1 MNTSE
6 SLDETISRLSVE
18 DCGSDDRGEQWSKLM
33 KHRQTLM
40 EEKMN
45 KMYEGM
51 NKFSTALHGAEA
63 MFQELREDV
72 DVLKSNT
79 SEVWEKLKMDEQRLS
94 QIESSVLQVDEK
106 LDRKV
111 EMIQDWF
118 VDMSTRATPEVPPE
132 IVNSIREVIADSSP
146 GLAVNRM
153 RAELEEI
160 RDSVSSNQHVAESLR
175 TLVVDLS
182 DQVVNSS
189 MNSVLREPTGFEK
202 DARYNESCLREKDV
216 VKKSIE
222 RAKKQLEQVVS
233 VELRMETLDISL
245 IKKHKTVDVPAVHS
259 TVGSIQKSLQKYVTF
274 PGAEY
279 VTRLMKSWIEQ
290 KIGVQGLRKCTTRP
304 KFIVS
309 IPRKGTLL
317 M

>member
-1 MNTSE
+1 
-6 SLDETISRLSVE
+6 
-18 DCGSDDRGEQWSKLM
+18 
-33 KHRQTLM
+33 
-40 EEKMN
+40 
-45 KMYEGM
+45 
-51 NKFSTALHGAEA
+51 
-63 MFQELREDV
+63 
-72 DVLKSNT
+72 
-79 SEVWEKLKMDEQRLS
+79 MDEQRLS

-118 VDMSTRATPEVPPE
+118 VDMSTRATPEVSSE

-182 DQVVNSS
+182 DQVINSS
-189 MNSVLREPTGFEK
+189 MNSVLREPIVIEK
-202 DARYNESCLREKDV
+202 DARHNESCLREKDV
-216 VKKSIE
+216 VKKSID

-245 IKKHKTVDVPAVHS
+245 IKKHKTIDVPAVHS

-274 PGAEY
+274 TGAEY
-279 VTRLMKSWIEQ
+279 EYCDEINEILDRAENWCSRVEEMYNKAEVHSINTSKGDSADVGIFSDNAKVTIYEFLEAAEIAYLGWGNSKQ
-290 KIGVQGLRKCTTRP
+290 KANEEGKAGGHEPPLFP
-304 KFIVS
+304 
-309 IPRKGTLL
+309 LL
-317 M
+317 GHILAFFSSGSHEPPLFPLPGHHI